1 MKKPG
6 LMLSQSV
13 NLALFALVLFSL
25 LAGCATSSSYSSQT
39 TPIFD
44 KLIVPGERIGP
55 ISLGMPQ
62 ADVLKILGTPPES
75 TIHTDGHS
83 RYYYA
88 DLTVFITRDS
98 RVDGIQTAL
107 PEYAT
112 AEGIRV
118 GMTEPE
124 VRAKLGK
131 PKSVDDKGSS
141 LLWYTYGSVLEIC
154 FDRSKGNR
162 IISIMIG
169 E

>member
-1 MKKPG
+1 MTKRYSRTSRLVTSA
-6 LMLSQSV
+6 LMVLS
-13 NLALFALVLFSL
+13 ALLS
-25 LAGCATSSSYSSQT
+25 GCVQTRYSPPT

-44 KLIVPGERIGP
+44 KLIIPGERIGP

-62 ADVLKILGTPPES
+62 ADVLKILGTPPKS
-75 TIHTDGHS
+75 SIHTDGHS

-88 DLTVFITRDS
+88 DLTVFISRDS
-98 RVDGIQTAL
+98 RVLRILTNS

-112 AEGIRV
+112 AGGIRV

-131 PKSVDDKGSS
+131 PKSVIDPGSS
-141 LLWYTYGSVLEIC
+141 LLWYTYGSALEIC

-162 IISIMIG
+162 IIDITIA